1 MAWSEGNT
9 GRCVMRAAFC
19 SGGVREPCM
28 RGHFLRGNRETSGR
42 SLRGVKA
49 TVAEIAGKVNSRN
62 PVIGSPEE
70 SDGVIVPEKSANNG
84 TAFPAESMEGR
95 TPAER
100 KSTIAA
106 RLRTQSRSNLSNGNR
121 WLRRRRRR
129 DGFRRKSLPTSSVLK
144 VGATCG
150 SSARVD
156 LCGGHPA
163 TGVPTATL
171 LS

>member
-1 MAWSEGNT
+1 M
-9 GRCVMRAAFC
+9 
-19 SGGVREPCM
+19 
-28 RGHFLRGNRETSGR
+28 
-42 SLRGVKA
+42 KA
-49 TVAEIAGKVNSRN
+49 TVAEITGKVSSRN

-100 KSTIAA
+100 KSTTAA

-129 DGFRRKSLPTSSVLK
+129 DGFRRKSLPTSSALK

-156 LCGGHPA
+156 LRGGHPA
-163 TGVPTATL
+163 TGVPTATFITRNRL
-171 LS
+171 ICEPLYLAHYIERAGTGTLDMIRLCREAALPEP